1 MDAGDTILTIT
12 YCLFIITSIGGFVK
26 QSKYLFLGQSVVV
39 PKESVIGV
47 FDLDNASTSR
57 ITRDFL
63 ARAEKAGQVADVSG
77 ELPKSFVLTESG
89 GKRTLW
95 LRPLNSST
103 LLSRW
108 DAPGFGEP
116 SP

>member
-1 MDAGDTILTIT
+1 MEAGDTILTIT

-26 QSKYLFLGQSVVV
+26 QSQYLFLGQSVVV
-39 PKESVIGV
+39 PKKSVIGV

-95 LRPLNSST
+95 LSQLNSST
-103 LLSRW
+103 LLRRW
-108 DAPGFGEP
+108 DASGFGEP